1 MATYEFQCKKCK
13 AVYEELFRTFDE
25 KAIAKKVKVLK
36 CPGCG
41 SKSKKKLIS
50 NFGFQFGNPVG
61 TDLWR
66 ESHDFRFEHNKPKV
80 RAERAAAA
88 AHKGTNGK
96 TNPTPYHKIDDIS
109 SGKHFG
115 EVK

>member
-1 MATYEFQCKKCK
+1 MPTYEFRCKKCQS
-13 AVYEELFRTFDE
+13 VYEDFFRTFDD
-25 KAIAKKVKVLK
+25 KVIAKQTKALK

-41 SKSKKKLIS
+41 SKSKKRLVS
-50 NFGFQFGNPVG
+50 NCSFQFANPVG
-61 TDLWR
+61 TDIWR
-66 ESHDFRFEHNKPKV
+66 ESHDYRFEHNKPKV

-88 AHKGTNGK
+88 AYKGTSGK
-96 TNPTPYHKIDDIS
+96 ANPTPYRKIDDIS